1 VDIEG
6 SRLMDRKLTSLGLPH
21 RYVEFEGL
29 GHGVKGK
36 EPLKFF
42 YREVFK
48 FLDMIEAG
56 KGNEISNDKK

>member
-1 VDIEG
+1 
-6 SRLMDRKLTSLGLPH
+6 MDRKLTSLGLPH